1 MAIALAKN
9 QSNWIKWALALILPL
24 IVWLIPTSEIF
35 SAELRMFFVITLF
48 AIILMALE
56 LVPVVISSVLLG
68 TLYLVSGIVPASTA
82 FASWTNTTVWMVFG
96 GLIFSTM
103 LEQCGLL
110 KRIAYFIIEKCGGTF
125 NGAVF
130 GVFLV
135 GIVLNI
141 ITFCNGWIVSCVLVY
156 GVCKAMN
163 LEKSK
168 QAALVCFA
176 GAIGSNGSVIY
187 LYHPGFVNLQQGALQ
202 QFLSPDYTMSFFTPF
217 KYIGWAVPCCLLTIF
232 IFMKVYKTGNMNAQF
247 NKQVFRDKLK
257 ELGAISSKEKV
268 AIVFIVVLLV
278 YLISCQFTKWPAAY
292 GFMIIP
298 YLMFLP
304 GIDLGNAETIK
315 KTNLGNIFFISA
327 CLGIG
332 TVGAAVGFGD
342 FLTEVSLPILAGK
355 SKLVICLFFMVI
367 GVAANLVM
375 TPFAMLGCLAI
386 PFAQVATSLGINPI
400 AACMILQYTIDMVF
414 FPYEASGNL
423 IMYSYGVWPM
433 KEFFVQNA
441 VKTAINAVVF
451 LAIMYPLWSLFGM
464 V

>member
-1 MAIALAKN
+1 MALAMAKN
-9 QSNWIKWALALILPL
+9 QAKWIKWALAVILPL
-24 IVWLIPTSEIF
+24 IVWLIPTGELF
-35 SAELRMFFVITLF
+35 TPDLRMFFVVTLF
-48 AIILMALE
+48 IIVLMALE
-56 LVPVVISSVLLG
+56 LVPVVVCSVLLG
-68 TLYLVSGIVPASTA
+68 TLYLISGIVPAETA

-110 KRIAYFIIEKCGGTF
+110 SRIAYYIITKCGGTF
-125 NGAVF
+125 NGAVI
-130 GVFLV
+130 GVFIV

-141 ITFCNGWIVSCVLVY
+141 ITFCNGWIVACVLVY
-156 GVCKAMN
+156 GVCRAMN

-168 QAALVCFA
+168 QAGLICFA

-202 QFLSPDYTMSFFTPF
+202 QFISPDYTMSFLTPF
-217 KYIGWAVPCCLLTIF
+217 KYIGWAVPCCLITIF
-232 IFMKVYKTGNMNAQF
+232 IFMKVYNTKEMNDRF
-247 NKQVFRDKLK
+247 NKQVFEEKLK
-257 ELGAISSKEKV
+257 ELGALSKKEKI
-268 AIVFIVVLLV
+268 AIVFIIILLG
-278 YLISCQFTKWPAAY
+278 YLISCQFTGLPAAY

-304 GIDLGNAETIK
+304 GIELGNGETIK

-342 FLTEVSLPILAGK
+342 FLTAVSVPILSGK
-355 SKLVICLFFMVI
+355 STLVMCLFFMLV
-367 GVAANLVM
+367 GVLANLVM

-386 PFAQVATSLGINPI
+386 PFAQVSSALGMNPI

-414 FPYEASGNL
+414 LPHEASGNL
-423 IMYSYGVWPM
+423 IMYSYGVWSM
-433 KEFFVQNA
+433 KDFVIQNT
-441 VKTAINAVVF
+441 VKTLINTLVF
-451 LAIMYPLWSLFGM
+451 LVIMYPLWNLFGM